1 MMPNDPTITPE
12 GVEKLVEELRPPMDF
27 RTPEARKWPDTFIPP
42 ETCAAI
48 DDVQNALEHLRDA
61 NSQLRH
67 AAYLWKHVAEDE
79 LRRRVRLGQ
88 AVDAAQSH
96 IPRQRYERAGD
107 FVMTDKSTMT
117 LNLPP
122 AEMAYVKAR
131 ATECDMSKTAV
142 VRSAL
147 RLYQLVTERLKAGE
161 TMHFSG
167 DKERIALFVGPDF
180 PPPTKDQNHE

>member
-1 MMPNDPTITPE
+1 MSFVPDPATASEKRKVVITDT
-12 GVEKLVEELRPPMDF
+12 GNAGPPMDF

-88 AVDAAQSH
+88 AVDAAQSLAE
-96 IPRQRYERAGD
+96 QRGVALGPFARIGRLLAG
-107 FVMTDKSTMT
+107 
-117 LNLPP
+117 
-122 AEMAYVKAR
+122 AA
-131 ATECDMSKTAV
+131 
-142 VRSAL
+142 
-147 RLYQLVTERLKAGE
+147 
-161 TMHFSG
+161 
-167 DKERIALFVGPDF
+167 
-180 PPPTKDQNHE
+180 QNFMRTGTF

>member
-1 MMPNDPTITPE
+1 
-12 GVEKLVEELRPPMDF
+12 
-27 RTPEARKWPDTFIPP
+27 
-42 ETCAAI
+42 
-48 DDVQNALEHLRDA
+48 
-61 NSQLRH
+61 
-67 AAYLWKHVAEDE
+67 
-79 LRRRVRLGQ
+79 
-88 AVDAAQSH
+88 
-96 IPRQRYERAGD
+96 
-107 FVMTDKSTMT
+107 MTDKSTMT

-167 DKERIALFVGPDF
+167 DKRADRAVRRAGFPSPDQGSE
-180 PPPTKDQNHE
+180 P